1 MTVPIDVTACL
12 PRPAA
17 KYHGCYP
24 LGFEKYIS
32 KWLGTDNYI
41 HLFAGLSKTGFRVD
55 IKDEVKPNLVAD
67 CQKQPLQ
74 SESFEGGMADPPYTE
89 EFAKTLYGCKYPK
102 WSEWTSELSRVVKKG
117 GKIAIMQN
125 YICPRITKCKF
136 DHIYFIP
143 TRIKQFPKVVTVYE
157 KVEKDV

>member
-1 MTVPIDVTACL
+1 MTVPIDVTAWL

-67 CQKQPLQ
+67 CQKLPLQ

-102 WSEWTSELSRVVKKG
+102 VVRVDFRTIKGCKERWKDSNYAELYMSK
-117 GKIAIMQN
+117 N
-125 YICPRITKCKF
+125 N
-136 DHIYFIP
+136 
-143 TRIKQFPKVVTVYE
+143 KV
-157 KVEKDV
+157 